1 MNYKNIDDVI
11 SEASRNNF
19 ALEFSSGLP
28 YDGSMLEKYNNCS
41 VKRMPHNYFPA
52 PLEPFVLNLA
62 SSNDAIR
69 SRSIE
74 HCINGLRIA
83 KSSSSPF
90 FSAHIGFCIDPCPH
104 ELGRE
109 LKFENAVNKVKHREL
124 FVNSIKVILEEAI
137 KLDIGFLIENNVIT
151 KFNIKNGINPL
162 LGCTSDEIISILHEI
177 NSPNLGL
184 LLDTAHLKVSCATL
198 NLDLKSEV
206 FNLENYI
213 KCIHHS
219 DNEGLIDNNLKLKQD
234 YWFLPFMNKFDK
246 IPHVIEVR
254 QIDTH
259 SIFSQINILK
269 SYEL

>member
-11 SEASRNNF
+11 AEASRNNF

-28 YDGSMLEKYNNCS
+28 YDGFMLEKYNNCS

-62 SSNDAIR
+62 SSNDDIR
-69 SRSIE
+69 SKSIE

-90 FSAHIGFCIDPCPH
+90 FSAHIGFCIDPNPH

-109 LKFENAVNKVKHREL
+109 LKFENVVNKARHREL
-124 FVNSIKVILEEAI
+124 FINSTKIILEEAI
-137 KLDIGFLIENNVIT
+137 NLEIGFLIENNVIT
-151 KFNIKNGINPL
+151 KFNIKNGVNPL
-162 LGCTSDEIISILHEI
+162 LGCCSDEIISILDEI

-198 NLDLKSEV
+198 NLDLMSEV
-206 FNLENYI
+206 FKLENYI

-219 DNEGLIDNNLKLKQD
+219 DNEGQIDNNLKLEQE
-234 YWFLPFMNKFDK
+234 YWFLPFMDKFDK
-246 IPHVIEVR
+246 IPHVIEVK
-254 QIDTH
+254 QIDTPL
-259 SIFSQINILK
+259 IFSQIKILE